1 MKNSWKCDQCGYIL
15 QADSALE
22 KCPSCQI
29 NCTFINITCYIPE
42 CGGAESGNIDPQ
54 LAKNRKPEKLG

>member
-1 MKNSWKCDQCGYIL
+1 ME
-15 QADSALE
+15 ADETPE
-22 KCPSCQI
+22 KCPSCKM